1 MDRQCAW
8 CLRLMNRFG
17 EPISAPQPK
26 RYEISH
32 GMCLACGALWLEQA
46 VRDTDERE
54 AEALKKLRADGV
66 EEETI

>member
-1 MDRQCAW
+1 
-8 CLRLMNRFG
+8 MNRFG

-26 RYEISH
+26 RYEFSH

-46 VRDTDERE
+46 VRDTDARE
-54 AEALKKLRADGV
+54 AESLEKLRADGV